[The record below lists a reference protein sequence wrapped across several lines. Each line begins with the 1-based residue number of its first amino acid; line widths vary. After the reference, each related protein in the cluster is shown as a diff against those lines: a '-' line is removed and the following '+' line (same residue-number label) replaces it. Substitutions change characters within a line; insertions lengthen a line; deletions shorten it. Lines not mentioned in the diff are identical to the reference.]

1 MEKPPCILLVDDDP
15 LILSLGQELLE
26 LLGYRVQEA
35 RDGEEALRLFAGL
48 PRADLVVLDYNLPG
62 LNGGEVLKLMRE
74 MDGGVPVLMASGFF
88 EPEVA
93 ASLLE
98 AGAAGLME
106 KPYRLAEL
114 DSRIKS
120 VLGGPPG

>member
-26 LLGYRVQEA
+26 LLGYRVQAA

-62 LNGGEVLKLMRE
+62 LNGG
-74 MDGGVPVLMASGFF
+74 
-88 EPEVA
+88 
-93 ASLLE
+93 
-98 AGAAGLME
+98 
-106 KPYRLAEL
+106 
-114 DSRIKS
+114 
-120 VLGGPPG
+120 